1 MDVMQHL
8 LGSAGIKTNIS
19 NLDIEEKFET
29 LLEANDMLLDRAVN
43 FSKDILSMF
52 FYA

>member
-8 LGSAGIKTNIS
+8 LGLAGIKSNIS
-19 NLDIEEKFET
+19 NLDIEEKFDL
-29 LLEANDMLLDRAVN
+29 LLETNDMLLDRAVS
-43 FSKDILSMF
+43 FSKDILSVF